1 MLQDLRLALRRLA
14 QAPGFTTV
22 AVLTL
27 ALGIGVNATMLGVV
41 EALLFRGN
49 PFPTRDR
56 LVRLVGQLRQ
66 GAIYQYSAIELDEI
80 RAQST
85 AFESYVF
92 LNREAVALAEPDRP
106 TERIGGVNV
115 SDGVFATL
123 GITPFLGRAFTP
135 EEFQPGR
142 NQVVLLSHAFW
153 LSRFGGDRTV
163 LGRTLR
169 LDGENVTVVG
179 VMPPSFDYRKLWG
192 AAAFWRPL
200 NFTKDQLDW
209 RDYRAFWFIGRLR
222 ASATPERAGAE
233 LASVAAVQQKQF
245 PESYTGLRYRA
256 VPLDESLTN
265 PQSRQISWLL
275 LALSGFVLLIA
286 CANLANL
293 QLARATAR
301 LREFAIRAALG
312 CSRRRLL
319 AQQLLE
325 SLVLAFIGGLVGLLV
340 ALALGRVIANRYSLG
355 GEPLDLAFD
364 APVLVATFLV
374 ALLAGILFGL
384 APAWFAARAD
394 VNSALKQQSR
404 GSSAGRGHHRV
415 RQTLIVA
422 EVALALVLLA
432 GAGIIHRGFSRLT
445 DCAPGWDVDRIIVG
459 DLPVPERRIDTDDKR
474 TALFRKI
481 QLRLANLPG
490 VEQVAITSSLPID
503 SYNGDRQ
510 VLVEGQTA
518 GDASLMPAAFHVMA
532 TAEFFPAL
540 GIRLV
545 EGRLYNPGLERGKQ
559 WNVVVINES
568 LARRLWPKQS
578 AVGRR
583 LGSMDSG
590 KAYWAEV
597 VGVVRDVDS
606 AIATQAPTTPYVVY
620 KPLENEPWSYVR
632 IVLRSPAP
640 GGLAEALRRA
650 VAEVDPDLALAST
663 GTVREIADWQQ
674 RELRLAAEIL
684 AWFAVLGLVLAS
696 IGLYGVVSH
705 VVAQRRGEF
714 GIRLALGAQPAD
726 VFRLVLLHGLRWT
739 ALGLLVGVAGSFALG
754 RLLGSWLPRLAHA
767 DPLVLATVAAVL
779 LVVAMLSCAVPARR
793 ATRADPLEALRAE

>member
-1 MLQDLRLALRRLA
+1 
-14 QAPGFTTV
+14 
-22 AVLTL
+22 
-27 ALGIGVNATMLGVV
+27 MLGVV

-49 PFPTRDR
+49 PFPTRAN

-66 GAIYQYSAIELDEI
+66 GSMQIYSAIELDEI
-80 RAQST
+80 RAQSS
-85 AFESYVF
+85 AFESF
-92 LNREAVALAEPDRP
+92 LYFNSESVALAEPDRP
-106 TERIGGVNV
+106 AERIGGVNV
-115 SDGVFATL
+115 SDGVFTTL
-123 GITPFLGRAFTP
+123 GITPLLGRAFAP

-153 LSRFGGDRTV
+153 QNRFGGDRSV

-169 LDGENVTVVG
+169 LDGENVEVVG

-192 AAAFWRPL
+192 GAAFWRPV
-200 NFTKDQLDW
+200 NFTKDQRDW
-209 RDYRAFWFIGRLR
+209 RDYRAFGFIGRLR
-222 ASATPERAGAE
+222 DGATPERAAGE
-233 LASVAAVQQKQF
+233 LASVAASQEKQF

-256 VPLDESLTN
+256 IPLDEALTDR
-265 PQSRQISWLL
+265 QGRQISWLL

-325 SLVLAFIGGLVGLLV
+325 SIVLAFFGGVVGLFV
-340 ALALGRVIANRYSLG
+340 ATGLGHVIATRYRLG
-355 GEPLDLAFD
+355 GEPLDLSFD
-364 APVLVATFLV
+364 GPVLVATFLV
-374 ALLAGILFGL
+374 ALLAGVLFGL

-394 VNSALKQQSR
+394 VNAALKQQSR
-404 GSSAGRGHHRV
+404 GSSAGRGHHRM
-415 RQTLIVA
+415 RQALIVA
-422 EVALALVLLA
+422 EVSLALVLLA
-432 GAGIIHRGFSRLT
+432 GAAIIHRGFSRLM
-445 DCAPGWDVDRIIVG
+445 DRAPGWDADRVLVAA
-459 DLPVPERRIDTDDKR
+459 LPIPERRIDDDDKR
-474 TALFRKI
+474 AALFRKLE
-481 QLRLANLPG
+481 LRLATLPG
-490 VEQVAITSSLPID
+490 VEKVAITTSLPID

-532 TAEFFPAL
+532 TADLFPAL

-559 WNVVVINES
+559 WGVVVINES

-606 AIATQAPTTPYVVY
+606 AIGTRAPTTPYVVY
-620 KPLENEPWSYVR
+620 KPLENEPWSYAYL
-632 IVLRSPAP
+632 VLRSPAP
-640 GGLAEALRRA
+640 SGLGEALRRA
-650 VAEVDPDLALAST
+650 VAEVDPDLALSSV
-663 GTVREIADWQQ
+663 GTVRQISDWQQ
-674 RELRLAAEIL
+674 RDLHLAAEIL
-684 AWFAVLGLVLAS
+684 AWFAVLGLALAS
-696 IGLYGVVSH
+696 VGLYGVISH

-726 VFRLVLLHGLRWT
+726 IFRLVLLHGLRWT
-739 ALGLLVGVAGSFALG
+739 ALGLLLGIAGSFALG

-767 DPLVLATVAAVL
+767 DPLALAGVSLVL
-779 LVVAMLSCAVPARR
+779 LLVALLSCAVPARR